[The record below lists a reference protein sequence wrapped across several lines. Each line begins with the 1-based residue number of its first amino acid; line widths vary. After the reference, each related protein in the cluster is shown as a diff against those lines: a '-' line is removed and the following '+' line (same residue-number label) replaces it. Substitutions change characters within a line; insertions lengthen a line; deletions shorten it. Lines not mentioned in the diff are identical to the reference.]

1 MSRTAWLGFL
11 FFCALVIL
19 GFGTLTV
26 GGIGDLLGGGASMSV
41 HFERVEGLR
50 EGDDVRVDGVLFGK
64 VAGIA
69 LNPSSGVNVA
79 LRLDRPIQLGS
90 DATIAIDSSS
100 VLGGNYVAI
109 KRGSKEPFLDTG
121 TLLPGRVKP
130 GLDEF
135 SELAAEN
142 RANFKDLIS
151 NLKDV
156 TQALK
161 DGRGSIGKALTQ
173 PELHD
178 EVVATVKEAKSTVA
192 EFKKTAETATAE
204 IKKLGDKID
213 KGAGPVPALLND
225 KAMTDRLRS
234 TLDEIDATAKHLNSI
249 ARKID
254 TGEGP
259 LGKLVNDKPMGESL
273 KRAVENVEKS
283 AESLQ
288 SITGKIASGEGTIG
302 RLVQDDELY
311 EKARQTLEDVDNTLG
326 RAARAKVEVVGESRY
341 YEDSSVQ
348 ISKLGV
354 RITPSEDKWI
364 FAGVAALTLDPDG
377 GVVFENL
384 LESGEGDTEFKPE
397 VLLGYRVP
405 FVPDG
410 RLTFFGGL
418 FEGKGGGGLTFTWDE
433 WLLFTHPITF
443 AAEIRDSYNDLDD
456 EDIDEQIDGP
466 LIRALAKTPF
476 WTRRANWFEELL
488 SYGRFYAGVSR
499 VGEDPEFF
507 IGAGLEFED
516 RDIRTLIALIGIAQ

>member
-19 GFGTLTV
+19 GFGTLMV
-26 GGIGDLLGGGASMSV
+26 GGVADLFGGGASLAV

-64 VAGIA
+64 VSGIT
-69 LNPSSGVNVA
+69 LNPKSGVNVS
-79 LRLDRPIQLGS
+79 LRLDRAIELGS
-90 DATIAIDSSS
+90 DAMISIDASS

-109 KRGSKEPFLDTG
+109 RRGSKEPFLDTG

-142 RANFKDLIS
+142 RDNFRALIA

-161 DGRGSIGKALTQ
+161 EGRGSIGKALTQ

-178 EVVATVKEAKSTVA
+178 EVVATVKEAKTTVA

-225 KAMTDRLRS
+225 KEMTDRLRS
-234 TLDEIDATAKHLNSI
+234 TLDEIDATARHLHSI
-249 ARKID
+249 AEKID
-254 TGEGP
+254 SGEGP

-283 AESLQ
+283 AESLN
-288 SITGKIASGEGTIG
+288 SITGRIASGEGTIG
-302 RLVQDDELY
+302 RLIQDDELY
-311 EKARQTLEDVDNTLG
+311 EKARQTLEDVDRTLG
-326 RAARAKVEVVGESRY
+326 RASRARVEVVGESRY
-341 YEDSSVQ
+341 YEDSAVQ
-348 ISKLGV
+348 ISKMGI
-354 RITPSEDKWI
+354 RISPSDDKWI
-364 FAGVAALTLDPDG
+364 FAGVAALSLDPQG

-384 LESGEGDTEFKPE
+384 LEAGEGDTEFKAE
-397 VLLGYRVP
+397 ILVGYRLP
-405 FVPDG
+405 FILDG

-418 FEGKGGGGLTFTWDE
+418 FEGKGGGGVSFDWDQ
-433 WLLFTHPITF
+433 WLLFTHPFTF
-443 AAEIRDSYNDLDD
+443 TFEARDGYNDVDD
-456 EDIDEQIDGP
+456 EDLDEQIDG
-466 LIRALAKTPF
+466 ALLRFGVKTPF
-476 WTRRANWFEELL
+476 WTRRANWFEQLL
-488 SYGRFYAGVSR
+488 SYGRLYAGVSR
-499 VGEDPEFF
+499 AGEDPEFF
-507 IGAGLEFED
+507 AGAGLEFPDE
-516 RDIRTLIALIGIAQ
+516 DIRTLIRLIGIAR